1 MRGGFSL
8 WVQKGRWISLLAG
21 IACCSAASGG
31 VQDGLVHWYPFNESD
46 GSIAFDQGSGS
57 VPGVLNGVVNRVIGP
72 DGSGAIEITD
82 VPSSFV
88 SFDGG
93 VGQFGVQDFSVAFW
107 INTQETERLTD
118 LVGNRSEVS
127 CGTYFQAR
135 LTGIHEFLP
144 NGRIYAEIYQN
155 ECQYGLVAENN
166 AELNDGNWHHIIFA
180 RQGAYLTMFTDG
192 LFIGEWQSDG
202 VANIQNGRLF
212 KIGKSLTWSGE
223 PDFTPQASFDDLRIY
238 NRTLNASDAWELF
251 LPQQTVDANEQPADF
266 RLDTPYPNP
275 FNPVTTLPFHLAET
289 GPVTLQVLD
298 LAGRTVA
305 TLVDGLQERGAH
317 EVSFNGSQLP
327 SGLYV
332 ARLQT
337 ENGEA
342 AQKLLLTK

>member
-1 MRGGFSL
+1 MGGFINTGNVGRLYIGLVAGLVLSTAA
-8 WVQKGRWISLLAG
+8 KGG
-21 IACCSAASGG
+21 I
-31 VQDGLVHWYPFNESD
+31 QDGLVHWYTFNESA
-46 GSIAFDQGSGS
+46 GSIAFDQGSGN
-57 VPGVLNGVVNRVIGP
+57 VPGVVNGVVNRVIGP

-88 SFDGG
+88 SIDGG

-107 INTQETERLTD
+107 INTQERERLTD
-118 LVGNRSEVS
+118 LVGNRSEVD

-192 LFIGEWQSDG
+192 LFIGEWQSDD

-212 KIGKSLTWSGE
+212 KIGRSLTWSE

-238 NRTLNASDAWELF
+238 DRALNASDAWELF
-251 LPQQTVDANEQPADF
+251 LPQQTVDASEQPADF

-275 FNPVTTLPFHLAET
+275 FNPLTTIPFHLTET
-289 GPVTLQVLD
+289 GPVTLNVLD

-317 EVSFNGSQLP
+317 EVSFDGSQLP

-332 ARLQT
+332 ARLKT

-342 AQKLLLTK
+342 AQKLLLAK